1 MGADRIYSAHLS
13 RGEGKRPTLS
23 SPIWAHL
30 SSGEGLTGGEGQ
42 PDLGSSKLRR
52 GSRRGEGQDDTEFV
66 GWVSSKA
73 R

>member
-1 MGADRIYSAHLS
+1 MGAYRIYSAHLS
-13 RGEGKRPTLS
+13 GGEGKRPTLS